1 MVSLIF
7 PQLEI
12 LLMLYYVHSVEN
24 NICDLIQTLYEN
36 HNRFQH
42 QLFEHNTVEWK
53 LYISF
58 LFCLVTIRYVNGT
71 PIGTYNIILTCHLH
85 TEATGNIN
93 NNIEVD
99 HGIKRDIIS
108 I

>member
-58 LFCLVTIRYVNGT
+58 RSAL
-71 PIGTYNIILTCHLH
+71 
-85 TEATGNIN
+85 
-93 NNIEVD
+93 
-99 HGIKRDIIS
+99 
-108 I
+108 